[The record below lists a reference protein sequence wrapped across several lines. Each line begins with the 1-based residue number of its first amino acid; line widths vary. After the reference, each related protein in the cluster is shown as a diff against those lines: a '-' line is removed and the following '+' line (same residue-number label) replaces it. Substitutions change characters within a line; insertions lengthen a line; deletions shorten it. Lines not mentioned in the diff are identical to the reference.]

1 MKTYHGLLL
10 LYKEKGYSS
19 HDLVAKVRR
28 LLNTKEVGHAGT
40 LDPLAEGLMCLLI
53 GEGTKLSS
61 YILEQNKE
69 YIAELELGK
78 RTDSFD
84 ITGTIV
90 SETPVEVDSKK
101 ITEEVLKLKGS
112 FDWPVPIF
120 SAVKV
125 NGEKL
130 YNLARKKRR
139 ENEAAES
146 GNSEEHEPK
155 APPVI
160 PIKNMT
166 FFEVEL
172 VKVESPK
179 VTVRLFCSKGSY
191 VRTWISQL
199 GESLR
204 CGATM
209 TALVRT
215 KSLPFSLKQAL
226 KLEQM
231 QALVAQEKDLPNYIP
246 MNQCLGS
253 VPNVKVQ
260 GASLSLMLNG
270 QISNDLKTQL
280 ISIVDPENTELI
292 KVVSTKNEDLVALIG
307 FEKNVGFK
315 IKRVFRY

>member
-10 LYKEKGYSS
+10 LHKEKGYSS

-28 LLNTKEVGHAGT
+28 ILNTKEVGHAGT

-69 YIAELELGK
+69 YVAELELGK

-84 ITGTIV
+84 ITGTV
-90 SETPVEVDSKK
+90 LSEIPVDIDSKK
-101 ITEEVLKLKGS
+101 ITEEVMKLKGS

-130 YNLARKKRR
+130 YNLARKKRK
-139 ENEAAES
+139 ENETAEVQL
-146 GNSEEHEPK
+146 PTV
-155 APPVI
+155 APVT

-172 VKVESPK
+172 LKTESPK
-179 VTVRLFCSKGSY
+179 VTVRLLCSKGSY

-199 GESLR
+199 GENLN

-209 TALVRT
+209 TALLRT
-215 KSLPFSLKQAL
+215 QSLPFRLKNAL
-226 KLEQM
+226 KLDQM
-231 QALVAQEKDLPNYIP
+231 QALVAQGQVLPNYIP
-246 MNQCLGS
+246 MSKCLGS
-253 VPNVKVQ
+253 VPKVKVQ
-260 GASLSLMLNG
+260 GSSLSLMLNG

-280 ISIVDPENTELI
+280 ISIVDPESTDLI
-292 KVVSTKNEDLVALIG
+292 KVISAKNDDLLALIG

>member
-69 YIAELELGK
+69 YIAEIELGK

-84 ITGTIV
+84 VTGTII
-90 SETPVEVDSKK
+90 SETPIEVDSKK
-101 ITEEVLKLKGS
+101 ITEEVMKLKGS

-130 YNLARKKRR
+130 YNLARKKRK
-139 ENEAAES
+139 EGESNEVQVPTAA
-146 GNSEEHEPK
+146 
-155 APPVI
+155 PVT

-172 VKVESPK
+172 LKLDGPR

-191 VRTWISQL
+191 VRTWINQL
-199 GESLR
+199 GENLK

-209 TALVRT
+209 SALLRT
-215 KSLPFSLKQAL
+215 RSLPFSLEQAL
-226 KLEQM
+226 KLDQM
-231 QALVAQEKDLPNYIP
+231 QALVAKGKDLPNYIP
-246 MNQCLGS
+246 MSQCLVA
-253 VPNVKVQ
+253 VPKVKVQ
-260 GASLSLMLNG
+260 GASLSLILNG

-280 ISIVDPENTELI
+280 ISIVDPESTDLI
-292 KVVSTKNEDLVALIG
+292 KVISAKSEDLLALIG